1 MDQNC
6 TLRIGKIVGVHGMKG
21 YLKVYPFAES
31 TDPFDPGKQL
41 TMKCPDGESKTVT
54 VVDSKPYKK
63 IFRIAFDGITDRSTA
78 ETFIGAGL
86 YIDRVELPE
95 PEAGHWYWCDLIGLE
110 VYQADGPCL
119 GRIENL
125 FETGSNDVFVVKKGE
140 TEILIPVI
148 ESVVCSVDLEEK
160 KITVDLPEGL

>member
-1 MDQNC
+1 MDVDG

-54 VVDSKPYKK
+54 VVDFQAYKN
-63 IFRIAFDGITDRSTA
+63 FLRIAFDGITDRTSA
-78 ETFIGAGL
+78 ETLIGSGL
-86 YIDRVELPE
+86 YIDRAELPE
-95 PEAGHWYWCDLIGLE
+95 PEAGRWYWCDLIGLE
-110 VYQADGPCL
+110 VYQADGAYL

-125 FETGSNDVFVVKKGE
+125 FETGSNDVLVVKQGNR
-140 TEILIPVI
+140 EILIPVI
-148 ESVVCSVDLEEK
+148 ESVVRSVDLEEK

>member
-1 MDQNC
+1 MDVDG

-54 VVDSKPYKK
+54 VVDSQAYKN
-63 IFRIAFDGITDRSTA
+63 FLRIAFDGITDRTSA
-78 ETFIGAGL
+78 ETLIGSGL
-86 YIDRVELPE
+86 YIDRAELPE
-95 PEAGHWYWCDLIGLE
+95 PEAGRWYWCDLIGLE
-110 VYQADGPCL
+110 VYKADGAYL

-125 FETGSNDVFVVKKGE
+125 FETGSNDVLVVKQGNR
-140 TEILIPVI
+140 EILIPVI
-148 ESVVCSVDLEEK
+148 ESVVRSVDLEEK

>member
-1 MDQNC
+1 MEQSGA
-6 TLRIGKIVGVHGMKG
+6 LRIGKIVGVHGMKG
-21 YLKVYPFAES
+21 YLKVYSFAES
-31 TDPFDPGKQL
+31 LDPFDPGKQL
-41 TMKCPDGESKTVT
+41 TVKCPDGKSRAVT
-54 VVDSKPYKK
+54 VVDSRPYKN
-63 IFRIAFDGITDRSTA
+63 ILRIAFEDITDRSAA

-86 YIDRVELPE
+86 YIDRSELPE
-95 PEAGHWYWCDLIGLE
+95 PEAGRWYWCDLIGLE
-110 VYQADGPCL
+110 VYQVDGSYL